1 MFYKKVVGTVLDL
14 LIPGELYSCRRSL
27 LFAYIQARFPST
39 SPLSQKWLVQFS
51 KKFSVQGDMVCGDA
65 SRKTPWPENDK
76 LKHIGHNNKKFYGG
90 Y

>member
-1 MFYKKVVGTVLDL
+1 MFYRKVVGTVLDL

-51 KKFSVQGDMVCGDA
+51 KKFSVQGDMVCGGTARFEEDSMA
-65 SRKTPWPENDK
+65 RKRQAKAYRT
-76 LKHIGHNNKKFYGG
+76 
-90 Y
+90 